1 MQEDCCPGRAGADEK
16 VKKKEV
22 FFVKAITGFF
32 MAWGN
37 FCAIPCPYKRWD
49 ENSRK
54 HMLAA
59 LPLLGF
65 LLGILWYCLW
75 IAMDFFPIPRPLQA
89 AILTAYPFLISGFIH
104 LDGFMDC
111 SDAILSRRP
120 LEERQRI
127 LKDSHT
133 GAFAVIAAMLVFLF
147 SFSAN
152 LALLETAQA
161 WKMTLLIVI
170 PVISRSLSVDQVLT
184 RKPLAV
190 SQYSSSF
197 DAGNGRRFVRIVRG
211 FWVIA
216 VLSGMIVVS
225 LLSKYSGALLTALI
239 PLLMETLVSLIAG
252 AYARKQ
258 LGGMNG
264 DISGYCIVWCELAA
278 VIVLAL
284 E

>member
-1 MQEDCCPGRAGADEK
+1 M
-16 VKKKEV
+16 
-22 FFVKAITGFF
+22 KAITGFF

-37 FCAIPCPYKRWD
+37 FCVIPCPCKRWD
-49 ENSRK
+49 EKARK

-65 LLGILWYCLW
+65 LLGFIWFCLW
-75 IAMDFFPIPRPLQA
+75 KALEFFSIPRPLWA
-89 AILTAYPFLISGFIH
+89 AAMTAYPFLISGFMH

-111 SDAILSRRP
+111 NDAILSRRP

-127 LKDSHT
+127 LKDSHA
-133 GAFAVIAAMLVFLF
+133 GAFAVVSAGMVFLF
-147 SFSAN
+147 SFAAN
-152 LALLETAQA
+152 LALLETAQT
-161 WKMTLLIVI
+161 WKPFLLIVI
-170 PVISRSLSVDQVLT
+170 PVISRSLSVEQVLT

-190 SQYSSSF
+190 SQYSPSF
-197 DAGNGRRFVRIVRG
+197 DVSTGKRFVWIARG
-211 FWVIA
+211 FWLIA

-225 LLSKYSGALLTALI
+225 PFSKYNSNSIFLPVLM
-239 PLLMETLVSLIAG
+239 PLLMETLASLFAG

-278 VIVLAL
+278 IIVLAL
-284 E
+284 A

>member
-1 MQEDCCPGRAGADEK
+1 M
-16 VKKKEV
+16 
-22 FFVKAITGFF
+22 KAITGFF

-37 FCAIPCPYKRWD
+37 FCAIPCPYKRWN
-49 ENSRK
+49 ENARK

-65 LLGILWYCLW
+65 LLGILWFCLW
-75 IAMDFFPIPRPLQA
+75 KTMDFFSVPQPLQA
-89 AILTAYPFLISGFIH
+89 AALTAYPFLVSGFIH

-127 LKDSHT
+127 LKDSHA
-133 GAFAVIAAMLVFLF
+133 GAFAVIAAGLVFLF
-147 SFSAN
+147 SFAGN
-152 LALLETAQA
+152 LALIETAQA
-161 WKMTLLIVI
+161 WKMALLIVI

-190 SQYSSSF
+190 SQYSPSF
-197 DAGNGRRFVRIVRG
+197 DIGTSRRFVWIVRG
-211 FWVIA
+211 FWVVA
-216 VLSGMIVVS
+216 VLLGIITVS
-225 LLSKYSGALLTALI
+225 LFSERGSMLLPVLI
-239 PLLMETLVSLIAG
+239 PVFIETLVSLVAG

-264 DISGYCIVWCELAA
+264 DISGYCIVLCELAA